1 MANAC
6 PLCDF
11 TAASD
16 RERRHHLSRVHDWDP
31 SGEPTYV
38 GDMLVAVG
46 FGFVAFLALMT
57 TAICTSGGPQ
67 TRSCEQLGAW
77 MLVGLASFVAGI
89 LVLFIQPL
97 RRTGRRRWIAIG
109 LARKVHR
116 KVHLSPTARAHL
128 RRIDAAIS
136 ALIAAAFGGIFL
148 YQIVPGEIGLL
159 ATAASVATLAAL
171 AFARARIRRRA
182 NL

>member
-1 MANAC
+1 MAKAC

-16 RERRHHLSRVHDWDP
+16 EEWRHHLSRVHEWDP

-57 TAICTSGGPQ
+57 TAICSSGGPQ
-67 TRSCEQLGAW
+67 PRSCEQLGAW

-97 RRTGRRRWIAIG
+97 RQIGRHHWIASG
-109 LARKVHR
+109 LARTVHAKVR
-116 KVHLSPTARAHL
+116 MSPAARAHL

-148 YQIVPGEIGLL
+148 
-159 ATAASVATLAAL
+159 
-171 AFARARIRRRA
+171 
-182 NL
+182 